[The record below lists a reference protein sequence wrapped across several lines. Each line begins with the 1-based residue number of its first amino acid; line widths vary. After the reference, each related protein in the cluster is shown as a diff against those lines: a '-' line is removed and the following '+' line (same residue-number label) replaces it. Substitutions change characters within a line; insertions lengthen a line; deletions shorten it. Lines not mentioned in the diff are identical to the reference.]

1 MRQTEPLLGI
11 SWKRFIRSMLLA
23 TGMVTLVQPTLA
35 ALEHLAETQIDSM
48 DWRRSDALHFLPD
61 PREQLFGAEHLTD
74 WFEALD
80 QLQNGASRHVSI
92 VHFGGSHVQ
101 GGRMGQQFRARFSS
115 DGLGDI
121 AGRGLLSPLR
131 LTGTNGPPGTAWA
144 SDSQW
149 TSCRCAHRRHQCSWG
164 LSGYNAQTDVGGSRI
179 QLWAHTPQSGGY
191 TVEDQDPSHLD
202 CSTRIKIY
210 HPPGSDPGWCFDG
223 DEEPVISRVDTT
235 LGVSTFE
242 LAYSADTLR
251 FIAPDS
257 PEKSQLYG
265 IEIGSDRGGLVYH
278 EIGANGAST
287 ASFLRGGTL
296 FERQVAQ
303 LDPDLAI
310 LAWGINDAHIP
321 GHRFNPVAFKLRY
334 RELIT
339 RLRSERPGLPIL
351 LVTNNDSHYR
361 QKTNPN
367 GRKVQRAMFELSL
380 ELNVACFDLY
390 SAMGGGGSMER
401 WKALGL
407 AKNDHLHFT
416 SSGYALIANLYYDAL
431 MAAWVAYANE
441 TPNGDATP

>member
-1 MRQTEPLLGI
+1 M
-11 SWKRFIRSMLLA
+11 
-23 TGMVTLVQPTLA
+23 
-35 ALEHLAETQIDSM
+35 
-48 DWRRSDALHFLPD
+48 
-61 PREQLFGAEHLTD
+61 
-74 WFEALD
+74 
-80 QLQNGASRHVSI
+80 
-92 VHFGGSHVQ
+92 
-101 GGRMGQQFRARFSS
+101 
-115 DGLGDI
+115 
-121 AGRGLLSPLR
+121 
-131 LTGTNGPPGTAWA
+131 
-144 SDSQW
+144 
-149 TSCRCAHRRHQCSWG
+149 
-164 LSGYNAQTDVGGSRI
+164 
-179 QLWAHTPQSGGY
+179 
-191 TVEDQDPSHLD
+191 
-202 CSTRIKIY
+202 
-210 HPPGSDPGWCFDG
+210 
-223 DEEPVISRVDTT
+223 
-235 LGVSTFE
+235 
-242 LAYSADTLR
+242 AYSADTLR

-287 ASFLRGGTL
+287 ASFLRGGAL

-321 GHRFNPVAFKLRY
+321 GHRFDPVAFKLRY